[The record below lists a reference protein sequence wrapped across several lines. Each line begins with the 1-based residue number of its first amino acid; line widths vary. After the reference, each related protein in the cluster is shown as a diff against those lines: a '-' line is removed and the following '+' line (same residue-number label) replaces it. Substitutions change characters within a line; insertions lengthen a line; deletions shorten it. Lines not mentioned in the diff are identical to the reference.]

1 MALKK
6 LSNLVL
12 TLPRFAKRLIVLL
25 VDVVLSVTSVVLA
38 FYLRLGEW
46 IFFYQSHGEYSIGLV
61 AEVVV
66 LLSIPIFIL
75 SGLYREIFRYSGWFA
90 LLTLLRAIALYGV
103 TFFFIFSL
111 VGIDGVPRTIGIIQ
125 PIILLLLVGASRAFA
140 SFWLGNSYRR
150 QLKNAV
156 IPKFLI
162 YGAGNAGRQLSAAL
176 SHSYGM
182 QIVGFLDDD
191 ARLHGAV
198 MSGKPIFN
206 PKKLKELVISHE
218 ISGVLLAIP
227 SASRFRRNQI
237 IQLVS
242 DAKISVQTLPSVSD
256 LAHGK
261 VTADD
266 LRHLDIDD
274 LLSRDSVL
282 PDSNLLE
289 KNSKHKSVMVTGAGG
304 SIGSELCRQIISQKP
319 DMLVLID
326 QNEYGLYQIHQ
337 ELVTRMKNLGN
348 ADTRIIP
355 VIASVTNYE
364 RIRLLIKKWT
374 PHVIYHAAAYKH
386 VPLVEEN
393 LIEGVRNNVIGT
405 LNLAEIALELDVSN
419 FILIST
425 DKAVRPT
432 NVMGASK
439 RLAEMILQ
447 ALSETSKNTQ
457 FSMVRFGNVL
467 DSSGSVVPKFRQQI
481 RDGGPVTVTD
491 FRMTRYFMTIPEA
504 AQLVIQAGALATG
517 GDVFLL
523 DMGEPVKI
531 YDLARRMIELS
542 GLDVKDNSNL
552 DGDIEIT
559 EIGLRPGEKLY
570 EELLIEGSPA
580 KTIHPRIFKSHE
592 DFICWDQ
599 LSLAIDDLRASIQSN
614 DDFGVTSI
622 LRKLVVG
629 YAPNSNIRNVVKL

>member
-1 MALKK
+1 MAFDK
-6 LSNLVL
+6 LSNSVL
-12 TLPRFAKRLIVLL
+12 ELPRFFKRVFVLL
-25 VDVVLSVTSVVLA
+25 VDIGLSVLSVILA
-38 FYLRLGEW
+38 FYLRLDEW
-46 IFFYQSHGEYSIGLV
+46 NFFYQVHREYSIGLTTWV
-61 AEVVV
+61 AVI
-66 LLSIPIFIL
+66 LAIPIFVFL
-75 SGLYREIFRYSGWFA
+75 GLYREIFRYSGWFA
-90 LLTLLRAIALYGV
+90 LLTLMRAMALYGV

-125 PIILLLLVGASRAFA
+125 PIILLLLVGSSRAFA
-140 SFWLGNSYRR
+140 SLWLGNPYRR
-150 QLKNAV
+150 QLKNST

-162 YGAGNAGRQLSAAL
+162 YGAGSAGRQLSAAL
-176 SHSYGM
+176 SHSFGM

-191 ARLHGAV
+191 SRLHGAV

-206 PKKLKELVISHE
+206 PEKLKELVISHE
-218 ISGVLLAIP
+218 ICGVLLAIP
-227 SASRFRRNQI
+227 STSRFRRNQI
-237 IQLVS
+237 IKLVG

-256 LAHGK
+256 LAYGK

-266 LRHLDIDD
+266 LRPLDIDD
-274 LLSRDSVL
+274 LLIRDSVL

-289 KNSKHKSVMVTGAGG
+289 KNSLQKSVMVTGAGG

-319 DMLVLID
+319 NILVLID

-337 ELVTRMKNLGN
+337 ELVARMQNIAN

-355 VIASVTNYE
+355 VIASVTNSE
-364 RIRLLIKKWT
+364 RMRLLIEKWT

-405 LNLAEIALELDVSN
+405 LNLAEIAIVLDVPN

-447 ALSETSKNTQ
+447 ALSETAKNTQ

-467 DSSGSVVPKFRQQI
+467 NSSGSVVPKFREQV

-542 GLDVKDNSNL
+542 GFDVKDNSNL
-552 DGDIEIT
+552 DGDIEII

-570 EELLIEGSPA
+570 EELLIEGSPV

-592 DFICWDQ
+592 DFLSWDQ
-599 LSLAIDDLRASIQSN
+599 LSFAIDDLQNSIQTN
-614 DDFGVTSI
+614 DDFGVSTI